1 MSPNAEQSSEKL
13 IHLSVSTAINLQRK
27 LACEA
32 CVTSPAEI
40 ASAAVDCL
48 FLASTWRSLS

>member
-1 MSPNAEQSSEKL
+1 MSLSPNAEQSSEKL

-27 LACEA
+27 LVCEA

-40 ASAAVDCL
+40 ASAAIDCL
-48 FLASTWRSLS
+48 FPTST

>member
-1 MSPNAEQSSEKL
+1 MSPNAEQSCEKL

-27 LACEA
+27 LVCEA

-40 ASAAVDCL
+40 ASAAIDCL
-48 FLASTWRSLS
+48 FPTST